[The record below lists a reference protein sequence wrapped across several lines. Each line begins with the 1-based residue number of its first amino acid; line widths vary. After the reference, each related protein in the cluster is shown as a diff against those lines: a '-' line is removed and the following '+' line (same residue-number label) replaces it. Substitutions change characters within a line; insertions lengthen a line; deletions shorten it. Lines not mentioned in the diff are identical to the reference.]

1 MKVCLV
7 SNQIAAFDK
16 IGGFGTATRALGR
29 GLVRRGVSV
38 VAVVPRRAGQ
48 REVEEVDGI
57 IVRSTGRFETFTSGA
72 VFREIGADLYHSQ
85 EPTLATWLAQRA
97 RPGVPHLVTCRDPRG
112 LAEHLV
118 EWRYSGLGRRLQAPA
133 TWLYEASSFV
143 KEAVRRAHRVF
154 CAAPFLR
161 ERVRGLYGVESEF
174 LPSPVR
180 VEAHAPRKSDRPLVL
195 FVGRWDRRK
204 RVERF
209 FDLARR
215 FPEVRFVAVGR
226 SHDASYDGRL
236 REKGRAISNL
246 EMPGFL
252 SLFDT
257 RELESY
263 YEAAWVLVN
272 TSVREGLPYTFLEAA
287 AHGCAVLSGLDPD
300 GFASRFGVVAGEDS
314 LAEGLRSLLKAD
326 CWRQKGA
333 LGREY
338 VAETFAEERSLD
350 RHLQAYEEVL
360 RGRSNA

>member
-29 GLVRRGVSV
+29 GLVRRGIDV

-57 IVRSTGRFETFTSGA
+57 SVRSTSPVETFTSGA
-72 VFREIGADLYHSQ
+72 LFREIGADLYHSQ
-85 EPTLATWLAQRA
+85 EPTLATRLAQRA
-97 RPGVPHLVTCRDPRG
+97 MPRVPHLVTCRDPRG

-118 EWRYSGLGRRLQAPA
+118 EWRYSGLSRRLQAPA
-133 TWLYEASSFV
+133 TWLYEASPFV
-143 KEAVRRAHRVF
+143 KEAVRRARRVF

-161 ERVRGLYGVESEF
+161 ERVRALYGVEAEF

-180 VEAHAPRKSDRPLVL
+180 VPIGPLRKSDRPSVL
-195 FVGRWDRRK
+195 FVGRFDRRK
-204 RVERF
+204 RVEKF
-209 FDLARR
+209 FDLARQ
-215 FPEVRFVAVGR
+215 FPDVRFVAVGR
-226 SHDASYDGRL
+226 SHDAAYDRRL
-236 REKGRAISNL
+236 REGARATSNL
-246 EMPGFL
+246 ELPGFL

-257 RELESY
+257 AQLEAH
-263 YEAAWVLVN
+263 YEAAWILVN

-300 GFASRFGVVAGEDS
+300 GFVSRFGTVAGEEN
-314 LAEGLRSLLKAD
+314 LALGLRSLLEGD
-326 CWRQKGA
+326 LWREKGA
-333 LGREY
+333 SGRKY

-350 RHLQAYEEVL
+350 LHLQVYQEVL
-360 RGRSNA
+360 RGHP

>member
-1 MKVCLV
+1 MKICLV

-29 GLVRRGVSV
+29 GLVGRGARVF
-38 VAVVPRRAGQ
+38 AVVPRRAGQ

-57 IVRSTGRFETFTSGA
+57 TVHSTGPFDTFTSGD

-85 EPTLATWLAQRA
+85 EPTLATRLAQRA
-97 RPGVPHLVTCRDPRG
+97 MPGVPHLVTCRDPRG
-112 LAEHLV
+112 LAEHFL
-118 EWRYSGLGRRLQAPA
+118 EWRYSGLRRRLQAPA
-133 TWLYEASSFV
+133 TWLYEASPFV
-143 KEAVRRAHRVF
+143 KQAVRSAHRVF

-161 ERVRGLYGVESEF
+161 ERVRRLYGVDSEF

-180 VEAHAPRKSDRPLVL
+180 VPAGVLRKSGRPLVL

-209 FDLARR
+209 LGLARL
-215 FPEVRFVAVGR
+215 FPDVRFVAVGR
-226 SHDASYDGRL
+226 SHDASYDARL
-236 REKGRAISNL
+236 REGARAIPNL
-246 EMPGFL
+246 EAPGFL

-257 RELESY
+257 PQLATY

-300 GFASRFGVVAGEDS
+300 GFVGRFGVVAGEDG
-314 LAEGLRSLLKAD
+314 LASGLRSLLEAD
-326 CWRQKGA
+326 RWREKGA

-350 RHLQAYEEVL
+350 RHLQIYEEV
-360 RGRSNA
+360 RDGRRA

>member
-38 VAVVPRRAGQ
+38 VAVVPRRPGQ

-57 IVRSTGRFETFTSGA
+57 TVRSTGRFETLTSGA
-72 VFREIGADLYHSQ
+72 VFREVGADLYHSQ
-85 EPTLATWLAQRA
+85 EPTLATRLAQRA
-97 RPGVPHLVTCRDPRG
+97 MPGVPHLVTCRDPRG
-112 LAEHLV
+112 LPDRLL
-118 EWRYSGLGRRLQAPA
+118 EWRYSGLGRRLQAPV
-133 TWLYEASSFV
+133 TWLYEASPFV
-143 KEAVRRAHRVF
+143 KEAVLRAQRVF

-161 ERVRGLYGVESEF
+161 DRVRGLYGVESEF

-180 VEAHAPRKSDRPLVL
+180 VPMGPSRKSDRPLAL
-195 FVGRWDRRK
+195 FVGRFDRRK

-209 FDLARR
+209 FDLARL

-226 SHDASYDGRL
+226 SHDPSYDRRL
-236 REKGRAISNL
+236 RARARGISNL

-257 RELESY
+257 PELEGY

-300 GFASRFGVVAGEDS
+300 GFVSRFGALADEGH
-314 LAEGLRSLLKAD
+314 LAEGLSSLLQGD
-326 CWRQKGA
+326 RWRKKGA

-338 VAETFAEERSLD
+338 VTEAFAEERSID
-350 RHLQAYEEVL
+350 RHLQVYEEVL
-360 RGRSNA
+360 RGRFDP